1 MASKRYELVKRY
13 YDTTIRGK
21 RLWTRKMVKN
31 AVLKGWITQ
40 DEYDEIVGMTDTPAE
55 SGGGGETA
63 PDYEQMAADVRA
75 KRDALLA
82 ASDYTQA
89 TDYPSTYAARTAWAE
104 YRQQLRDVTKQ
115 AGFPASVVWPV
126 PPTEK

>member
-1 MASKRYELVKRY
+1 MVKGYYE
-13 YDTTIRGK
+13 K
-21 RLWTRKMVKN
+21 RLWTKKMLKN
-31 AVLKGWITQ
+31 AVIKGWITQ
-40 DEYDEIVGMTDTPAE
+40 DEYDEIVGAADTPTE
-55 SGGGGETA
+55 SGGSGGEAA

-126 PPTEK
+126 SPTEK

>member
-1 MASKRYELVKRY
+1 MASKKYKLVKGY
-13 YDTTIRGK
+13 YDK
-21 RLWTRKMVKN
+21 RFWTSKMLKN

-40 DEYDEIVGMTDTPAE
+40 DEYDGIVGVTGASTEADG
-55 SGGGGETA
+55 SGGEA
-63 PDYEQMAADVRA
+63 AHDYEQMAADVRA

-115 AGFPASVVWPV
+115 AGFPAEVEW
-126 PPTEK
+126 PTEPESK

>member
-1 MASKRYELVKRY
+1 MASKRYELVKGY
-13 YDTTIRGK
+13 YDK
-21 RLWTRKMVKN
+21 RLWTRKMLQN
-31 AVLKGWITQ
+31 AVVKGWITH
-40 DEYDEIVGMTDTPAE
+40 DEYDEIVGMTDAPVEADG
-55 SGGGGETA
+55 SGGATA
-63 PDYEQMAADVRA
+63 PEYEQMATDVRA

>member
-1 MASKRYELVKRY
+1 MASKRYELVKGY
-13 YDTTIRGK
+13 YDK
-21 RLWTRKMVKN
+21 RLWTRKMLKN
-31 AVLKGWITQ
+31 AVVKGWITQ
-40 DEYDEIVGMTDTPAE
+40 DEYDEIVGVVDAPTE
-55 SGGGGETA
+55 SDGGGEAA

-75 KRDALLA
+75 KRNALLA

-115 AGFPASVVWPV
+115 AGFPASVIWPV
-126 PPTEK
+126 PPTEV

>member
-1 MASKRYELVKRY
+1 MASKRYELVKGY
-13 YDTTIRGK
+13 YEK
-21 RLWTRKMVKN
+21 RLWTKKMLKN
-31 AVLKGWITQ
+31 AVIKGWITQ
-40 DEYDEIVGMTDTPAE
+40 DEYDGIVGVTDAPAE
-55 SGGGGETA
+55 ADGSSATA
-63 PDYEQMAADVRA
+63 PDYDQMATDVRA

-115 AGFPASVVWPV
+115 AGFPANVVWPV
-126 PPTEK
+126 PPAEK

>member
-1 MASKRYELVKRY
+1 MASKRYELVKGY
-13 YDTTIRGK
+13 FEK
-21 RLWTRKMVKN
+21 RLWTRKMLKN

-40 DEYDEIVGMTDTPAE
+40 DEYDGIVGVTGAPAE
-55 SGGGGETA
+55 ADGSGETA
-63 PDYEQMAADVRA
+63 PDYEQMAATVRA

-89 TDYPSTYAARTAWAE
+89 TDYPSTYAMRTAWTE

-115 AGFPASVVWPV
+115 AGFPADVVWPV

>member
-31 AVLKGWITQ
+31 AVIKGWITQ
-40 DEYDEIVGMTDTPAE
+40 DEYDEIVGAADTPAE
-55 SGGGGETA
+55 SEGGSEAA
-63 PDYEQMAADVRA
+63 PDYEQMAAAVRA

-89 TDYPSTYAARTAWAE
+89 TDYPSTYAMRTAWAE

-115 AGFPASVVWPV
+115 AGFPAEVEWPV
-126 PPTEK
+126 PPAEK

>member
-1 MASKRYELVKRY
+1 MASKRYELVKGY
-13 YDTTIRGK
+13 YDK
-21 RLWTRKMVKN
+21 QLWTRKMLKN
-31 AVLKGWITQ
+31 AVIKGWITQ
-40 DEYDEIVGMTDTPAE
+40 DEYDEIVGVTGASAE
-55 SGGGGETA
+55 SDGNGGEAA

-115 AGFPASVVWPV
+115 AGFPVEVEWPTK
-126 PPTEK
+126 PKSK

>member
-1 MASKRYELVKRY
+1 MASKRYELVKGY
-13 YDTTIRGK
+13 YDK
-21 RLWTRKMVKN
+21 RLWTRKMLKN
-31 AVLKGWITQ
+31 AVVKGWITQ
-40 DEYDEIVGMTDTPAE
+40 DEYDEIVGVVDTPTE
-55 SGGGGETA
+55 SDGGGEAA

-89 TDYPSTYAARTAWAE
+89 TDYPSTYAARTAWAK

>member
-21 RLWTRKMVKN
+21 RLWTRRMVKN

-40 DEYDEIVGMTDTPAE
+40 DEYDEIVGAADTPTE
-55 SGGGGETA
+55 SDGSGETA
-63 PDYEQMAADVRA
+63 PDYEQMAAAVRA
-75 KRDALLA
+75 KRDALLS

-89 TDYPSTYAARTAWAE
+89 TDYPSTYAMRTAWAE

-115 AGFPASVVWPV
+115 AGFPADVVWPV
-126 PPTEK
+126 PPAEK

>member
-1 MASKRYELVKRY
+1 MASKRYKLVKGY
-13 YDTTIRGK
+13 FEK
-21 RLWTRKMVKN
+21 RLWTRRMLKN
-31 AVLKGWITQ
+31 AVVKGWITQ
-40 DEYDEIVGMTDTPAE
+40 DEYDEIVGAEGAPAE
-55 SGGGGETA
+55 AEGSGGETA
-63 PDYEQMAADVRA
+63 PDYEQMATAVRA

-115 AGFPASVVWPV
+115 AGFPADVVWPV
-126 PPTEK
+126 PPAEK

>member
-1 MASKRYELVKRY
+1 MASKRYELVKGY
-13 YDTTIRGK
+13 YDK
-21 RLWTRKMVKN
+21 RLWTKKMLKN
-31 AVLKGWITQ
+31 AVVKGWITQ
-40 DEYDEIVGMTDTPAE
+40 DEYDGIVCAESAPAE
-55 SGGGGETA
+55 ADGSGEAA

-75 KRDALLA
+75 NRNALLA

-115 AGFPASVVWPV
+115 AGFPADVVWPV

>member
-1 MASKRYELVKRY
+1 MASKRYELVKGY
-13 YDTTIRGK
+13 YDK
-21 RLWTRKMVKN
+21 RLWTKKMLKN
-31 AVLKGWITQ
+31 AVVKGWITQ
-40 DEYDEIVGMTDTPAE
+40 DEYDGIVGVTGAPAE
-55 SGGGGETA
+55 ADGSGGEAA

-89 TDYPSTYAARTAWAE
+89 TDYP
-104 YRQQLRDVTKQ
+104 
-115 AGFPASVVWPV
+115 ASVVWPV

>member
-1 MASKRYELVKRY
+1 MANKRYELVKGY
-13 YDTTIRGK
+13 YDK
-21 RLWTRKMVKN
+21 RLWTRKMLKN
-31 AVLKGWITQ
+31 AVVKGWITQ
-40 DEYDEIVGMTDTPAE
+40 DEYDKIVGAEGAPAE
-55 SGGGGETA
+55 ADGSGEAA
-63 PDYEQMAADVRA
+63 PDYAQMAAAVRA

-89 TDYPSTYAARTAWAE
+89 TDYPSTYAMRTAWAE

-126 PPTEK
+126 PPKEK

>member
-1 MASKRYELVKRY
+1 MASKRYELVKGY
-13 YDTTIRGK
+13 YDK
-21 RLWTRKMVKN
+21 RFWTSKMLKN

-40 DEYDEIVGMTDTPAE
+40 DEYDGIVGVTGASTEADG
-55 SGGGGETA
+55 SGATA
-63 PDYEQMAADVRA
+63 PDYEQMAAAVRA

-104 YRQQLRDVTKQ
+104 YRQRLRDVTKQ
-115 AGFPASVVWPV
+115 AGFPADVVWPW
-126 PPTEK
+126 PPAEK

>member
-1 MASKRYELVKRY
+1 MASKRYELVKGY
-13 YDTTIRGK
+13 YEK
-21 RLWTRKMVKN
+21 QLWTRKMLKN
-31 AVLKGWITQ
+31 AVFKGWITQ
-40 DEYDEIVGMTDTPAE
+40 DEYDEIVGVTGAPTEAD
-55 SGGGGETA
+55 GETA
-63 PDYEQMAADVRA
+63 PDYEQMAAAVRA

-115 AGFPASVVWPV
+115 AGFPADVVWPA
-126 PPTEK
+126 PPTEG

>member
-1 MASKRYELVKRY
+1 MASKRYELVKGY
-13 YDTTIRGK
+13 YEK
-21 RLWTRKMVKN
+21 RLWTKKMLKN
-31 AVLKGWITQ
+31 AVIKGWITQ
-40 DEYDEIVGMTDTPAE
+40 DEYDGIVGVTDAPAE
-55 SGGGGETA
+55 ADGSGATA
-63 PDYEQMAADVRA
+63 PDYEQMAAAVRA

-115 AGFPASVVWPV
+115 AGFPAEVEWPV
-126 PPTEK
+126 PPTEI

>member
-1 MASKRYELVKRY
+1 MASKRYELVKKY
-13 YDTTIRGK
+13 YDK
-21 RLWTRKMVKN
+21 RLWTRKMLKN
-31 AVLKGWITQ
+31 AVVKSWITQ
-40 DEYDEIVGMTDTPAE
+40 DEYDEIVGAEGAPAE
-55 SGGGGETA
+55 ADGSSGEAA
-63 PDYEQMAADVRA
+63 PDYEQMAAAVRA

-115 AGFPASVVWPV
+115 AGFPADVVWPV
-126 PPTEK
+126 PPAGK

>member
-1 MASKRYELVKRY
+1 MASKRYELVKKY
-13 YDTTIRGK
+13 YDK
-21 RLWTRKMVKN
+21 RLWTRKMLKN
-31 AVLKGWITQ
+31 AVVKGWITQ
-40 DEYDEIVGMTDTPAE
+40 DEYDEIVGVTGAPAE
-55 SGGGGETA
+55 TDGGETA

-75 KRDALLA
+75 KRGALLA

-115 AGFPASVVWPV
+115 AGFPAEVVWPW
-126 PPTEK
+126 PPTEV

>member
-1 MASKRYELVKRY
+1 MASKRYELVKGY
-13 YDTTIRGK
+13 YDK
-21 RLWTRKMVKN
+21 RLWTRKMLKN
-31 AVLKGWITQ
+31 AVTKGWITQ
-40 DEYDEIVGMTDTPAE
+40 DEYDEIVGTESAPAE
-55 SGGGGETA
+55 TDGSGEAA
-63 PDYEQMAADVRA
+63 PDYEQMAAAVRA

-115 AGFPASVVWPV
+115 AEFPASVVWPV

>member
-1 MASKRYELVKRY
+1 MASKKYKLVKGY
-13 YDTTIRGK
+13 YDK
-21 RLWTRKMVKN
+21 RLWTRKMLKN
-31 AVLKGWITQ
+31 AVVKGWITQ
-40 DEYDEIVGMTDTPAE
+40 DEYDGIVGVADAPTE
-55 SGGGGETA
+55 SDGGEAA
-63 PDYEQMAADVRA
+63 PDCEQMAAAVRA
-75 KRDALLA
+75 KRNALLA

-126 PPTEK
+126 PPTEG

>member
-1 MASKRYELVKRY
+1 MASKRYELVKGY
-13 YDTTIRGK
+13 YDK
-21 RLWTRKMVKN
+21 RLWTKKMLKN
-31 AVLKGWITQ
+31 AVVKGWITQ
-40 DEYDEIVGMTDTPAE
+40 DEYDEIVGAEGGPAE
-55 SGGGGETA
+55 AEDGGETA

-75 KRDALLA
+75 KRDALLS

-89 TDYPSTYAARTAWAE
+89 TDYPSTYAMRTAWAE

-115 AGFPASVVWPV
+115 AGFPASVVWPT